1 MTTQHQNAVRGLYIS
16 AIVFAS
22 VGMLS
27 KLMGAM
33 GLGMFDPVSLMKQN
47 VVNVGGKSIPVPG
60 AARVASVMNFLMD
73 SLLSLAVLLIA
84 IAIGLQNN
92 YFNKQSD
99 GYEHHEGSD
108 EHHEDSDQH
117 YDGSDEHY
125 ESSDEKKRPEGMDLC
140 PTDEKGDMLWG
151 CVGAGDK
158 WWVTRQSLGKQCY
171 HPKYGVLTCGGEFC
185 NKKIL
190 KGSWEYRENDER
202 CMCPIRLSG
211 SNDGM
216 YLWGNKSVDPCTF
229 SPKNLKCA
237 SSGKSRCCQ
246 NPDTSKFAQC
256 CGGRWNCW
264 D

>member
-108 EHHEDSDQH
+108 EHHE
-117 YDGSDEHY
+117 GSDEHY
-125 ESSDEKKRPEGMDLC
+125 ENPDDLPEC
-140 PTDEKGDMLWG
+140 PNGWG
-151 CVGAGDK
+151 CAGYGEGA
-158 WWVTRQSLGKQCY
+158 QC
-171 HPKYGVLTCGGEFC
+171 HNKHWGVLTCGGGVRLP
-185 NKKIL
+185 NKSAPASTDGKI
-190 KGSWEYRENDER
+190 KGATGK
-202 CMCPIRLSG
+202 CMMGTST
-211 SNDGM
+211 DGM
-216 YLWGNKSVDPCTF
+216 LLWGNNKNQAASPCLQRQAQNLFCPLGRGMRNACCGDDKSFNGKKCVDP
-229 SPKNLKCA
+229 N
-237 SSGKSRCCQ
+237 
-246 NPDTSKFAQC
+246 
-256 CGGRWNCW
+256 
-264 D
+264 